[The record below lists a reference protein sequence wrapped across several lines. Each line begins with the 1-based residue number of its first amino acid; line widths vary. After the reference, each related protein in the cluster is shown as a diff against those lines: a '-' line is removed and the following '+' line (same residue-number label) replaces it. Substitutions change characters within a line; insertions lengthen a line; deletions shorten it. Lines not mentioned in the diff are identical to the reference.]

1 MSLLDNIDKHLA
13 EALKSGDKLKATVLR
28 GLKSDLKYRRID
40 KGQELTDS
48 DITEVLASAAKKRRE
63 SIEAYEKGGR
73 EDLVRKE
80 RQELEIIQAYLPQ
93 QLSEEE
99 LRSIISEAISEA
111 GAESP
116 ADIGKV
122 MKAVMP
128 RVKGKADGK
137 QVNRLAAELLAK

>member
-13 EALKSGDKLKATVLR
+13 EALKSGDRHKATVLR

-48 DITEVLASAAKKRRE
+48 DITEVLSSAAKKRRE
-63 SIEAYEKGGR
+63 SIEAYDKGGR
-73 EDLVRKE
+73 EDLVEKE
-80 RQELEIIQAYLPQ
+80 RQELEIIQAYLPE
-93 QLSEEE
+93 QLSEAE

-111 GAESP
+111 GAESA